1 MFVVVLTD
9 EGQQLVGPRAV
20 GPFDDYDAAQLCG
33 NALIEQWEAESGRA
47 PQVNV
52 VRVETPVP
60 GIVVGE
66 IQ

>member
-9 EGQQLVGPRAV
+9 EGEQLVGPRAV
-20 GPFDDYDAAQLCG
+20 GPFDNYDAARLCG
-33 NALIEQWEAESGRA
+33 QALVRQWEAESGAA
-47 PQVNV
+47 PQVDV
-52 VRVETPVP
+52 VRVEEPDP